1 MCRLFSHIPTS
12 YSPTRVALSH
22 NDKINTR
29 AEMLDTV
36 LYLYVMSTINKIKNA
51 CHAVQTIL
59 YAELLAS
66 FDKYLGNVWLY
77 LIFINNLTTK
87 LKNVQLFYKNAQGMC
102 SPQFWKLSALF
113 LVNWCWQFW
122 QKPADSLYV
131 GSPTRDSFS
140 QSTTKLFFTMSTT
153 FCK

>member
-1 MCRLFSHIPTS
+1 MCRLFSLIPTS

-29 AEMLDTV
+29 AEMFDTV

-77 LIFINNLTTK
+77 LK
-87 LKNVQLFYKNAQGMC
+87 GQ
-102 SPQFWKLSALF
+102 
-113 LVNWCWQFW
+113 
-122 QKPADSLYV
+122 
-131 GSPTRDSFS
+131 
-140 QSTTKLFFTMSTT
+140 
-153 FCK
+153 